1 MRTICGFVV
10 AAMLTALAQPA
21 FAACVYRGVAK
32 VCHDDPKYWTP
43 AVAADTQGPEQAAPS
58 AGAPVASL
66 KTIVMQPSAST
77 DNAWVM
83 LPEGGDGASTPGIV
97 PVAVPACE
105 PGKSC

>member
-1 MRTICGFVV
+1 MRVISGFVV
-10 AAMLTALAQPA
+10 AATLAALAQPA
-21 FAACVYRGVAK
+21 FATCVYHGAAR

-43 AVAADTQGPEQAAPS
+43 PAAANAEGPEKPASTEAAPAS
-58 AGAPVASL
+58 SL

-83 LPEGGDGASTPGIV
+83 LPEGGDGAQAPGVV